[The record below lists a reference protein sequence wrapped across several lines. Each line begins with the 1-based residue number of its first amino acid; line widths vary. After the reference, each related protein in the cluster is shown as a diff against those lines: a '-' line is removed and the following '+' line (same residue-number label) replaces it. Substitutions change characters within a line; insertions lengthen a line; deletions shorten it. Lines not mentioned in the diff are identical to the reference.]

1 MLFVRRFCDIG
12 MLARWGTRR
21 KSPYRW
27 GSHTMLGT
35 SGTAAGAY
43 ALWIKREEFASRQKR
58 LRVRAYT
65 YAHGSVYIHTTM
77 LSYQYVNKHENK
89 CI

>member
-43 ALWIKREEFASRQKR
+43 ALWIKREEFASRQKHIR
-58 LRVRAYT
+58 MHMGLYT
-65 YAHGSVYIHTTM
+65 YTQLCCHTSM
-77 LSYQYVNKHENK
+77 
-89 CI
+89 